1 MEASNLASSRII
13 LADLPPNSWLTR
25 LTVSADAFATA
36 TPPRVEPVKDII
48 SISGKSGLFSVV
60 GKSKNNV
67 IVESITDKKRFPI
80 FNSNKISALS
90 DISIYTYDEE
100 ILLSEIYRKIF
111 ESNDGKKTILH
122 SEDISKLR
130 KKLEEFVPNYDQEQ
144 VYNSDIKKLGWQ
156 MTMSNLSAGLAV
168 DQLNTYMKNVAIH
181 QKNARKYIELLEDIK
196 GIEFPAF
203 ENLEAC
209 FWTFPILSQHRD
221 KLMEYLNSNV
231 NIVLE
236 FFCSSLT

>member
-1 MEASNLASSRII
+1 M
-13 LADLPPNSWLTR
+13 DL
-25 LTVSADAFATA
+25 
-36 TPPRVEPVKDII
+36 KDII

-144 VYNSDIKKLGWQ
+144 VYNSDIKKLFQWYNILHD
-156 MTMSNLSAGLAV
+156 TKNLKLKKSENDKDEEKV
-168 DQLNTYMKNVAIH
+168 VK
-181 QKNARKYIELLEDIK
+181 KDIK
-196 GIEFPAF
+196 PKKVYTKQKPKI
-203 ENLEAC
+203 
-209 FWTFPILSQHRD
+209 T
-221 KLMEYLNSNV
+221 SNQV
-231 NIVLE
+231 TKKVVRTQKK
-236 FFCSSLT
+236 SG

>member
-1 MEASNLASSRII
+1 M
-13 LADLPPNSWLTR
+13 DLK
-25 LTVSADAFATA
+25 A
-36 TPPRVEPVKDII
+36 II

-144 VYNSDIKKLGWQ
+144 VYNSDIKKLFQWYNILHD
-156 MTMSNLSAGLAV
+156 TKNLKLKKSENDKDEEKV
-168 DQLNTYMKNVAIH
+168 VK
-181 QKNARKYIELLEDIK
+181 KDIK
-196 GIEFPAF
+196 PKKVSTKQKPKI
-203 ENLEAC
+203 
-209 FWTFPILSQHRD
+209 T
-221 KLMEYLNSNV
+221 SNQV
-231 NIVLE
+231 TKKVVRTQKK
-236 FFCSSLT
+236 SG